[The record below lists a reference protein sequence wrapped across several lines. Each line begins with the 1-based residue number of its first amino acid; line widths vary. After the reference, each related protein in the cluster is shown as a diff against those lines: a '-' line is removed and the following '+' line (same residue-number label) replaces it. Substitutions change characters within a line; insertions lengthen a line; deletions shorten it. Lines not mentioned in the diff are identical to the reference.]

1 MKIGVIGD
9 THIPE
14 RSPVLPARIAEL
26 FKGLDIILHT
36 GDITELYVLKEF
48 QETYTLTFAVAG
60 EEDSAEVH
68 EYLDEMRV
76 VRFGQ
81 RRIGMIHGHQ
91 FDAVQGAG
99 GTLRRLM
106 GRGHEP
112 GALPAFLL
120 SQFDEP
126 VDAVVFGHTHRP
138 YVRTHGGVLI
148 FNPGCALPTGVYPP
162 SVGIL
167 DMTKRNITGRIAY
180 L

>member
-9 THIPE
+9 THIPD

-26 FKGLDIILHT
+26 FKGLDIILHV
-36 GDITELYVLKEF
+36 GDISELYVLKEF

-60 EEDSAEVH
+60 EHDSAEVH
-68 EYLDEMRV
+68 EYLDDKRI

-91 FDAVQGAG
+91 FDEARRAG
-99 GTLRRLM
+99 GALRRLI
-106 GRGHEP
+106 GHAPEP
-112 GALPAFLL
+112 GALQAFLL
-120 SQFDEP
+120 AQFEEE
-126 VDAVVFGHTHRP
+126 VDAIVYGHTHVP
-138 YVRTHGGVLI
+138 YVRSHGGVLL
-148 FNPGCALPTGVYPP
+148 FNPGCALPDARQP

-167 DMTKRNITGRIAY
+167 DMSKRNITGRIAY